1 MSRYAPTFQLLLLR
15 NHCFQ
20 DNANNPLA
28 TSTVGKHFILFHQG
42 CSCRGWRNC
51 TPSLSQMSEIVEHR
65 SCANLVS
72 KMFSCSSCSLEVILQ
87 LGCPLAPNTTTGL
100 SSVHVG
106 QWVEH
111 PPVLWGAAGGRGAQ
125 AAGLSFGSNQAA
137 ARDVPSVTGGA
148 AVWNSFDSHLLSA
161 VHLWQ
166 PDCKWTRVES
176 TKCRQSLSQILSR
189 IQLLST

>member
-15 NHCFQ
+15 NPHCFQ

-28 TSTVGKHFILFHQG
+28 TSTVGKHFSLFHQG
-42 CSCRGWRNC
+42 CSCSGWRNC

-72 KMFSCSSCSLEVILQ
+72 KMFSYSSCSLEVILQ

-106 QWVEH
+106 QWVEPTPTCTLRSCWRKRCSGCGSFFWVEPGCGTRRPLRH
-111 PPVLWGAAGGRGAQ
+111 RWSSSMEQLRLSPPLRRPS
-125 AAGLSFGSNQAA
+125 LT
-137 ARDVPSVTGGA
+137 ARLQVD
-148 AVWNSFDSHLLSA
+148 
-161 VHLWQ
+161 
-166 PDCKWTRVES
+166 
-176 TKCRQSLSQILSR
+176 
-189 IQLLST
+189 